1 MDYSKILGRVF
12 PILREETLSRT
23 TKERKKRFSNMKLIL
38 PVSYL
43 LPPIGLLCF
52 AVYFY
57 NLFITPSQLLHLPEF
72 VSTINQSSLSAS
84 KLPVYEKLCD
94 YSNGKWVRTKRGP
107 LYNSSSCVKI
117 FQKQNCL
124 SNGRPDSG
132 FLHWRW
138 KPSECH
144 LPRFNPNIF
153 LQLISNKHVAFI
165 GDSLSRNHLSSLLCM
180 LSTVSKP
187 KNVHHRGSHW
197 WLFRSHNATLSN
209 YWSPFL
215 VEGDQRNFPGP
226 LYNTVYLDRVNMR
239 WARDMDQMDMIV
251 LSFGHWFMVPSV
263 FYEGGK
269 VLGCMRHPVSNC
281 TVDIGFGGPI
291 RRALRTALNSI
302 IERNVGKGNKGVDV
316 IVTTY
321 TPAHFEGGWDKGG
334 TCSKT
339 KPYAV
344 GERELEGENAQ
355 IRMIEMEEV
364 EKAKKIAKKL
374 RGFRLELLDVTK
386 QALLRP
392 DGHPGAYMNPFPFA
406 NGVPKAVQND
416 CVHWCLPGP
425 IDTWSEVLLQVMKN
439 MAQLPK
445 E

>member
-1 MDYSKILGRVF
+1 M
-12 PILREETLSRT
+12 
-23 TKERKKRFSNMKLIL
+23 RFGSMK
-38 PVSYL
+38 L

-57 NLFITPSQLLHLPEF
+57 YLFFTLTPSQPLHLPEF

-84 KLPVYEKLCD
+84 TLPVMAVDEKLCD

-107 LYNSSSCVKI
+107 LYNGSSCVKI
-117 FQKQNCL
+117 FKNRNCL

-144 LPRFNPNIF
+144 LPRFDPNIF
-153 LQLISNKHVAFI
+153 LQLISNKRVAFV

-187 KNVHHRGSHW
+187 KIVHHRGSHW
-197 WLFRSHNATLSN
+197 WLFRSHNAILSF

-215 VEGDQRNFPGP
+215 VEGDQRKIPGP
-226 LYNTVYLDRVNMR
+226 HYNTVYLDRVNMR
-239 WARDMDQMDMIV
+239 WARDIDQMDMIV

-281 TVDIGFGGPI
+281 TVNIGFGGPI

-302 IERNVGKGNKGVDV
+302 IERKIGKGNNGVDV
-316 IVTTY
+316 IVRTY
-321 TPAHFEGGWDKGG
+321 SPSHFEGSWDKGG

-339 KPYAV
+339 KPYAI
-344 GERELEGENAQ
+344 GQRQLEGEDAQ

-364 EKAKKIAKKL
+364 ENAKKRAKKL
-374 RGFRLELLDVTK
+374 RGFRLEVLDVTK
-386 QALLRP
+386 LALLRP

-406 NGVPKAVQND
+406 NGVPKVVQND

-425 IDTWSEVLLQVMKN
+425 VDTWSEVLVQMMKH
-439 MAQLPK
+439 MARVAK